1 MSREGITVLTAG
13 ICETIQ
19 DRGRYGLLAK
29 GFSPAGSMDQ
39 RSAFIANALVG
50 NNPDCAVLEFAYVG
64 PTLRFE
70 QDALVCLTGAP
81 FDVHL
86 DETPIETYRA
96 YAMPRG
102 SILKVGRTTAGVYG
116 YLAVAGGIAVT
127 PILGSQST
135 SMRYGIGGR
144 LRPGDTLPLAH
155 RPNHHTSSGTCLASH
170 DAYFRWDPTGP
181 NVIRVVPQD
190 PEGVPSWPALFEHKF
205 TVGAESDRMG
215 LRLETDAPVET
226 PAADLTS
233 EAVALGTIQV
243 PADGRPIIAMAD
255 RQTTGGYF
263 KAGVVAGVDI
273 PRLAQCR
280 PGTRL
285 RFEGIDVEGAQK
297 LLRRDARYLTNL
309 ARQLVC
315 GHAKSQ
321 SQAKRGLCQQ

>member
-1 MSREGITVLTAG
+1 MSCEGITVLATG
-13 ICETIQ
+13 VCETIQ

-50 NNPDCAVLEFAYVG
+50 NDPDCAVVEFAYVG

-70 QDALVCLTGAP
+70 RDALICLAGAP
-81 FDVHL
+81 FDACL
-86 DETPIETYRA
+86 DETPIATYRA
-96 YAMPRG
+96 YVIPGG
-102 SILKVGRTTAGVYG
+102 SVLKVGRASAGVYG

-127 PILGSQST
+127 PVLDSRST
-135 SMRYGIGGR
+135 SMRYGIGSR
-144 LRPGDTLPLAH
+144 LRSGDTLPLAH
-155 RPNHHTSSGTCLASH
+155 PLDHHEPRGACLASH
-170 DAYFRWDPTGP
+170 DAYFRWSLTGP
-181 NVIRVVPQD
+181 SIVRVVPQD
-190 PEGVPSWPALFEHKF
+190 PEGAPSWPALFEHEF
-205 TVGAESDRMG
+205 TVGAQSDRMG
-215 LRLETDAPVET
+215 LRLETNAPVEV

-285 RFEGIDVEGAQK
+285 RFEAINVESAQR

-309 ARQLVC
+309 ARQLRV
-315 GHAKSQ
+315 GT
-321 SQAKRGLCQQ
+321 